1 MKIVQRST
9 FEARLHRVE
18 ANLSDCVRTIFGRC
32 PELVGF
38 SVYDPSSFPGCANPS
53 DQECDRLIIDIGL
66 SQMVTSGEYG
76 EISALISTVIGD
88 FVSEQPEALDLLRGR
103 TFARTLH

>member
-1 MKIVQRST
+1 MKMVQRT
-9 FEARLHRVE
+9 KFEAKLHRVE
-18 ANLSDCVRTIFGRC
+18 ASLGDCVRTLFGRC

-38 SVYDPSSFPGCANPS
+38 TVYDQSSFPGRANPS
-53 DQECDRLIIDIGL
+53 DQECERLIIDIGL
-66 SQMVTSGEYG
+66 TQTVAPAEYG
-76 EISALISTVIGD
+76 EISDLISTVIGD